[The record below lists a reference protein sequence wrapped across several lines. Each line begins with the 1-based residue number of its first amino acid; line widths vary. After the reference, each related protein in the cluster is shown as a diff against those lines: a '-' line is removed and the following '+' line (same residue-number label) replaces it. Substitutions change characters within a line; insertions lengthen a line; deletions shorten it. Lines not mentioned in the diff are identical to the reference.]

1 MPTHN
6 EFENYGGI
14 IDALNTV
21 SVFNGNAAY
30 GYNKNYDGI
39 IQAILALGRLGDA
52 GTGEY
57 PPGWEVITDDD
68 GNIIGGDWVQPPANG
83 ELWFDTRQGRLMVYV
98 DDNFYQT
105 NGADVLT
112 VVSDTQ
118 PDGEVPG
125 ALWYN
130 PSTGSLFIYDGT
142 IWLQVAGTGTYA
154 TETLYLSN
162 DTKVLANAINPS
174 IVSEYTGATNNDY
187 NQGTL
192 NRWLIQS
199 LAALDADI
207 SARKV
212 IDFGN
217 HEPSISEAGDLWYDQ
232 DANELKT
239 YTGNAWV
246 PVIDQT
252 SVLNAIS
259 DLIADRAADNTGYSA
274 RFQQLEDT
282 VAALPFADYATV
294 NSVTTQINE
303 ARNLVTTLSQNIG
316 DVTRFKNKAEANAEI
331 GDFNARLELLEGA
344 ALTDATPF
352 ATHTQLADALA
363 GLTTTIQNYNYATE
377 AHVASAIAAI
387 DIPDFASKVDQS
399 NFDTYKLQ
407 ADSNYIHKAGGEL
420 RGPLKINNMDIGE
433 ASLDFSDSVF
443 AGENVLRLQTRG
455 SDKTVTFGNTD
466 RHFEIAWQFENDED
480 FAWKHGTEGKIF
492 SINKDG
498 AICAGLKIADF
509 QPNDVEGLVINNVI
523 DVKSTLM
530 SHTAQLAALGSSP
543 TGGSQVHY
551 SDTPPDVSS
560 DGDLW
565 FDSNNI
571 RLNVKHGGQWVFPD
585 RVEDDALKS
594 ALFTAVQNS
603 TDYQSLKILLLAA
616 LI

>member
-1 MPTHN
+1 M
-6 EFENYGGI
+6 
-14 IDALNTV
+14 
-21 SVFNGNAAY
+21 
-30 GYNKNYDGI
+30 
-39 IQAILALGRLGDA
+39 
-52 GTGEY
+52 
-57 PPGWEVITDDD
+57 
-68 GNIIGGDWVQPPANG
+68 VQ
-83 ELWFDTRQGRLMVYV
+83 
-98 DDNFYQT
+98 
-105 NGADVLT
+105 
-112 VVSDTQ
+112 
-118 PDGEVPG
+118 
-125 ALWYN
+125 

-551 SDTPPDVSS
+551 SDTPPGTSS

>member
-1 MPTHN
+1 M
-6 EFENYGGI
+6 
-14 IDALNTV
+14 
-21 SVFNGNAAY
+21 
-30 GYNKNYDGI
+30 
-39 IQAILALGRLGDA
+39 
-52 GTGEY
+52 
-57 PPGWEVITDDD
+57 
-68 GNIIGGDWVQPPANG
+68 
-83 ELWFDTRQGRLMVYV
+83 
-98 DDNFYQT
+98 
-105 NGADVLT
+105 
-112 VVSDTQ
+112 TQ
-118 PDGEVPG
+118 E
-125 ALWYN
+125 
-130 PSTGSLFIYDGT
+130 
-142 IWLQVAGTGTYA
+142 
-154 TETLYLSN
+154 
-162 DTKVLANAINPS
+162 
-174 IVSEYTGATNNDY
+174 
-187 NQGTL
+187 
-192 NRWLIQS
+192 
-199 LAALDADI
+199 
-207 SARKV
+207 
-212 IDFGN
+212 
-217 HEPSISEAGDLWYDQ
+217 
-232 DANELKT
+232 ANELKT

-259 DLIADRAADNTGYSA
+259 DLIADRAADNTGYSS

-303 ARNLVTTLSQNIG
+303 ARNLVTTLSQTIG
-316 DVTRFKNKAEANAEI
+316 DVTRFKNKAEADTEL
-331 GDFNARLELLEGA
+331 GDFNTRLGLLEGA

-377 AHVASAIAAI
+377 AHVASSIAAI

-399 NFDTYKLQ
+399 SFDAYKLQ

-551 SDTPPDVSS
+551 SDTPPDVHLVMVIC
-560 DGDLW
+560 GL
-565 FDSNNI
+565 
-571 RLNVKHGGQWVFPD
+571 
-585 RVEDDALKS
+585 
-594 ALFTAVQNS
+594 TATTFV
-603 TDYQSLKILLLAA
+603 
-616 LI
+616 